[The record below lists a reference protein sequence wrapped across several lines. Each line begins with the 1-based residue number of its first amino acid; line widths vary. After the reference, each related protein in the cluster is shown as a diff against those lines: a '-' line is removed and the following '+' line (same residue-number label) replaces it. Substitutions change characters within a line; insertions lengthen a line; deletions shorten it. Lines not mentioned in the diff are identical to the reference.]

1 MVQFPGE
8 KEQPGGINQP
18 NQPPSSLGATH
29 LEPASFVEAAVILLV
44 FTAFAVAIFRRF
56 GLGSVLGLLVA
67 GILIG
72 PHTPGFVVTRDVEAV
87 RKFTELGVVLLLFV
101 IGLEMHPHRL
111 WSLRRSMFGLGTL
124 QILLSG
130 GALALF
136 MHLSEPDWG
145 INFLAGLTL
154 ALSSTAFVMQI
165 LQERGE
171 IASPHG
177 QTTFAILLMQD
188 LAVVPLLAAVPLLGD
203 AGVMANDKPLF
214 QQILTVILAICLLVA
229 SGYYAIPRVLDFLVR
244 HNNREAFFLV
254 ALAAVFTAA
263 WAMEKAGLSMALGA
277 FLMGVALSVSRYH
290 LQIQA
295 AIDPHKGL
303 LMSLFFVAVGMSV
316 DVGALAATPW
326 LFLSQVLAIVAIK
339 ITVLLGLCLAF
350 GASRQTATRVAF
362 ILSQGGEF
370 GFVLFGAAK
379 AMGVLDN
386 DTFVLSVGII
396 SFSMLITP
404 LLVKLGDSLAG
415 HIPVPASSGTFQFS
429 YEGAE
434 TRTRALVAGYGRVGH
449 VVGTILTG
457 SQVPYIAFD
466 LSLARVEEFHD
477 LGHPVYYGDVTN
489 ADLLVAAQIEK
500 IDLVVMTLDDRE
512 AALRAIRLIRGMA
525 PRAIIIARARDL
537 VTSSAL
543 MEAGAN
549 RAFPELVEASLRLAA
564 EALESLGVA
573 GEDTE
578 MLVRGVRQTDYALVR
593 EKDEE
598 ED

>member
-1 MVQFPGE
+1 M
-8 KEQPGGINQP
+8 
-18 NQPPSSLGATH
+18 
-29 LEPASFVEAAVILLV
+29 EPQSFVESAVVLLV

-72 PHTPGFVVTRDVEAV
+72 PHTPGFVVTRDVEGV
-87 RKFTELGVVLLLFV
+87 RHFTELGVVLLLFV

-111 WSLRRSMFGLGTL
+111 WSLRRAMLGLGTL
-124 QILLSG
+124 QILVSG
-130 GALALF
+130 GAIALF

-145 INFLAGLTL
+145 IDLLAGLTL

-188 LAVVPLLAAVPLLGD
+188 LAVVPLLALVPILGD
-203 AGVMANDKPLF
+203 VGPLAGGRPLT
-214 QQILTVILAICLLVA
+214 QQALIVIVAVGLVAA
-229 SGYYAIPRVLDFLVR
+229 SGYYAVPRILDFLAR

-254 ALAAVFTAA
+254 AMAAVFTAA

-277 FLMGVALSVSRYH
+277 FLMGVALSGSRYN

-316 DVGALAATPW
+316 DVGALAAAPW
-326 LFLSQVLAIVAIK
+326 LFLGQVVVIVAIK
-339 ITVLLGLCLAF
+339 IAVLLGLCLAF
-350 GASRQTATRVAF
+350 GETRQTATRVAF

-379 AMGVLDN
+379 AMGILDDN
-386 DTFVLSVGII
+386 TFVLSIGII

-404 LLVKLGDSLAG
+404 LLVKAGDALAARVPTAA
-415 HIPVPASSGTFQFS
+415 IPGDRGFRFSDEGTATS
-429 YEGAE
+429 A
-434 TRTRALVAGYGRVGH
+434 RALVAGYGRVGH
-449 VVGTILTG
+449 VVGTILAG
-457 SQVPYIAFD
+457 SGVPYIAFD
-466 LSLARVEEFHD
+466 TNPARVDEFHR
-477 LGHPVYYGDVTN
+477 LGHPVYYGDVAN
-489 ADLLVAAQIEK
+489 VDLLAAVQIEN
-500 IDLVVMTLDDRE
+500 IGLVVITLDDRE
-512 AALRAIRLIRGMA
+512 AALRAIRLIRNLA
-525 PRAIIIARARDL
+525 PRTIIVARARDL
-537 VTSSAL
+537 VASSAL
-543 MEAGAN
+543 LQAGAN
-549 RAFPELVEASLRLAA
+549 KAFPELVEASLRLAA

-573 GEDTE
+573 GEQTE
-578 MLVRGVRQTDYALVR
+578 SLVRGVRRTDYALVR
-593 EKDEE
+593 EQGDQES
-598 ED
+598 

>member
-1 MVQFPGE
+1 M
-8 KEQPGGINQP
+8 
-18 NQPPSSLGATH
+18 
-29 LEPASFVEAAVILLV
+29 EPQSFVESAVVLLV

-72 PHTPGFVVTRDVEAV
+72 PHTPGFVVTRDVEEV
-87 RKFTELGVVLLLFV
+87 RHFTELGVVLLLFV
-101 IGLEMHPHRL
+101 IGLEMHPRRL
-111 WSLRRSMFGLGTL
+111 WSLRRAMLGLGTL
-124 QILLSG
+124 QILVSG
-130 GALALF
+130 GVIALF
-136 MHLSEPDWG
+136 VRLSEPDWG
-145 INFLAGLTL
+145 IDLLAGLTL

-188 LAVVPLLAAVPLLGD
+188 LAVVPLLALVPILGD
-203 AGVMANDKPLF
+203 VGLMANDKPIL
-214 QQILTVILAICLLVA
+214 QQVAIVIAAVGLVVA
-229 SGYYAIPRVLDFLVR
+229 SGYYVVPRLLDLLAR
-244 HNNREAFFLV
+244 QNNREAFFLV

-277 FLMGVALSVSRYH
+277 FLMGVALSGSRYN

-316 DVGALAATPW
+316 DVGALAAAPW
-326 LFLSQVLAIVAIK
+326 LFLSQVIAIVAIK
-339 ITVLLGLCLAF
+339 IAVLLGLCLAF
-350 GASRQTATRVAF
+350 GETRQTATRVAF

-379 AMGVLDN
+379 AMGILDDN
-386 DTFVLSVGII
+386 TFVLSVGII

-404 LLVKLGDSLAG
+404 LLVKVGDVLAAR
-415 HIPVPASSGTFQFS
+415 IPAAAMPGDGVFRFSG
-429 YEGAE
+429 EGTGTSA
-434 TRTRALVAGYGRVGH
+434 RALVAGYGRVGH

-457 SQVPYIAFD
+457 SGVPYIAFD
-466 LSLARVEEFHD
+466 TNPARVDEFHR

-489 ADLLVAAQIEK
+489 MDLLAAAQIEN
-500 IDLVVMTLDDRE
+500 IDLVVITLDDRE
-512 AALRAIRLIRGMA
+512 AALRAIRLIRDLA
-525 PRAIIIARARDL
+525 PRTIIVARARDL

-543 MEAGAN
+543 LQAGAN
-549 RAFPELVEASLRLAA
+549 KAFPELVEASLRLAA

-573 GEDTE
+573 GEETE
-578 MLVRGVRQTDYALVR
+578 VLVRGVRRTDYALVR
-593 EKDEE
+593 EQGDQ
-598 ED
+598 DS

>member
-1 MVQFPGE
+1 ME
-8 KEQPGGINQP
+8 
-18 NQPPSSLGATH
+18 
-29 LEPASFVEAAVILLV
+29 LESFVEAAAVLLV

-72 PHTPGFVVTRDVEAV
+72 PHTPGYVVTRDVEEV
-87 RKFTELGVVLLLFV
+87 RNFTELGVVLLLFV
-101 IGLEMHPHRL
+101 IGLEMHPRRL

-130 GALALF
+130 GVLALF

-145 INFLAGLTL
+145 INLLAGLTL

-188 LAVVPLLAAVPLLGD
+188 LAVVPLLAATPLLGH
-203 AGVMANDKPLF
+203 AGIMTTDQSLF
-214 QQILTVILAICLLVA
+214 QQILIVIAAIGLVVA
-229 SGYYAIPRVLDFLVR
+229 SGHYVIPRILDLLAR
-244 HNNREAFFLV
+244 QNNREAFFLV
-254 ALAAVFTAA
+254 ALAAVLTAA
-263 WAMEKAGLSMALGA
+263 WIMEKAGLSMALGA
-277 FLMGVALSVSRYH
+277 FLMGIALSGSRYN

-295 AIDPHKGL
+295 AVDPHKGL

-316 DVGALAATPW
+316 DVGALAAAPW
-326 LFLSQVLAIVAIK
+326 LFLSQVLVIVAIK
-339 ITVLLGLCLAF
+339 IAVLLGLCLAF
-350 GASRQTATRVAF
+350 GETRQTATRVAF

-370 GFVLFGAAK
+370 GFVLFGAAR

-404 LLVKLGDSLAG
+404 LLVKLGDALAVRV
-415 HIPVPASSGTFQFS
+415 PVAATPGDGVFRFSVEGT
-429 YEGAE
+429 E
-434 TRTRALVAGYGRVGH
+434 TNARVLVGGYGRVGH

-457 SQVPYIAFD
+457 SGVPYIAFD
-466 LSLARVEEFHD
+466 TKPDRVEEFRR
-477 LGHPVYYGDVTN
+477 LGHPVYYGDVTHL
-489 ADLLVAAQIEK
+489 DLLVAARIEN

-512 AALRAIRLIRGMA
+512 AALRATRLIRDLA
-525 PRAIIIARARDL
+525 PHTTIVARARDL
-537 VTSSAL
+537 GASSAL
-543 MEAGAN
+543 MEAGAT

-564 EALESLGVA
+564 EALETLGVA
-573 GEDTE
+573 GENTE

-593 EKDEE
+593 EKD
-598 ED
+598 DKQL

>member
-1 MVQFPGE
+1 
-8 KEQPGGINQP
+8 
-18 NQPPSSLGATH
+18 
-29 LEPASFVEAAVILLV
+29 LEPESFVEAAVVLLV

-72 PHTPGFVVTRDVEAV
+72 PYTPGFVVTRNVEEV
-87 RKFTELGVVLLLFV
+87 RHFTELGVVLLLFV

-130 GALALF
+130 GVIALF

-145 INFLAGLTL
+145 IDLLAGLTL

-188 LAVVPLLAAVPLLGD
+188 LAVVPLLAMVPLLGD
-203 AGVMANDKPLF
+203 VGVVTHDKPLF
-214 QQILTVILAICLLVA
+214 QQIFIVIAAIGLVVA
-229 SGYYAIPRVLDFLVR
+229 SGYYAIPRILDFLVR
-244 HNNREAFFLV
+244 QNNREAFFLV

-277 FLMGVALSVSRYH
+277 FLMGVALSVSRYN

-303 LMSLFFVAVGMSV
+303 LMSFFFVAVGMSV

-326 LFLSQVLAIVAIK
+326 VFLSQVIVIVAIK

-350 GASRQTATRVAF
+350 GATRQTATRVAF

-379 AMGVLDN
+379 AMGILDN

-404 LLVKLGDSLAG
+404 LLVKVGDALAVR
-415 HIPVPASSGTFQFS
+415 IPVAATPDAGAFHFSVEGT
-429 YEGAE
+429 E
-434 TRTRALVAGYGRVGH
+434 TRARALVAGYGRVGH
-449 VVGTILTG
+449 VVGTILAG
-457 SQVPYIAFD
+457 SGVPYIAFD
-466 LSLARVEEFHD
+466 LSSARVDEFHA
-477 LGHPVYYGDVTN
+477 LGHPVYYGDITN

-512 AALRAIRLIRGMA
+512 AALRAIRLIRDLA

-543 MEAGAN
+543 MQAGAN

-578 MLVRGVRQTDYALVR
+578 LLVRGVRRADYALVR
-593 EKDEE
+593 EKDSEE
-598 ED
+598 S

>member
-1 MVQFPGE
+1 ME
-8 KEQPGGINQP
+8 
-18 NQPPSSLGATH
+18 
-29 LEPASFVEAAVILLV
+29 LESFVEAAVVLLV
-44 FTAFAVAIFRRF
+44 FTALAVAIFRRF

-72 PHTPGFVVTRDVEAV
+72 PHTPGFVVTRDVEEV

-136 MHLSEPDWG
+136 MHLAEPDWG

-177 QTTFAILLMQD
+177 QITFAILLMQD
-188 LAVVPLLAAVPLLGD
+188 LAVVPLLAVTPLLGD
-203 AGVMANDKPLF
+203 AGIMTSDKSLF
-214 QQILTVILAICLLVA
+214 QQILIVIAAIGLVVA
-229 SGYYAIPRVLDFLVR
+229 SGYYAIPRILDFLVR
-244 HNNREAFFLV
+244 QNNREAFFLV

-263 WAMEKAGLSMALGA
+263 WAMHKAGLSMALGA

-316 DVGALAATPW
+316 DVGALAAAPW
-326 LFLSQVLAIVAIK
+326 LFLTQVVAIMAIK
-339 ITVLLGLCLAF
+339 IAVLLSLCLAF
-350 GASRQTATRVAF
+350 GATRQTATRVAF

-379 AMGVLDN
+379 AMGILD
-386 DTFVLSVGII
+386 DATFVLSVGII

-404 LLVKLGDSLAG
+404 LLVKLGDALAMR
-415 HIPVPASSGTFQFS
+415 IPVAATPA
-429 YEGAE
+429 EGAFHFSVE
-434 TRTRALVAGYGRVGH
+434 GTEASARALVAGYGRVGH
-449 VVGTILTG
+449 VVGTILAG
-457 SQVPYIAFD
+457 SGVPYIAFD
-466 LSLARVEEFHD
+466 LDPARVDEFHH
-477 LGHPVYYGDVTN
+477 LGHPVYYGDVTD
-489 ADLLVAAQIEK
+489 ADLLTAARIEN
-500 IDLVVMTLDDRE
+500 IDLVVMTLDDRD
-512 AALRAIRLIRGMA
+512 AALRAIRLIRSMA
-525 PRAIIIARARDL
+525 PRAIIVARARDL
-537 VTSSAL
+537 AASSAL
-543 MEAGAN
+543 LQAGAN
-549 RAFPELVEASLRLAA
+549 QAFPELVEASLRLAA

-573 GEDTE
+573 GQETE
-578 MLVRGVRQTDYALVR
+578 LLVRGVRRTDYALVR
-593 EKDEE
+593 EKRDQES
-598 ED
+598 

>member
-1 MVQFPGE
+1 M
-8 KEQPGGINQP
+8 
-18 NQPPSSLGATH
+18 
-29 LEPASFVEAAVILLV
+29 EPQSFVEAAVVLLV

-72 PHTPGFVVTRDVEAV
+72 PHTPGFVVTRDVEEV
-87 RKFTELGVVLLLFV
+87 RHFTELGVVLLLFV

-111 WSLRRSMFGLGTL
+111 WSLRRAMLGLGTL
-124 QILLSG
+124 QILVSG
-130 GALALF
+130 GAIALF
-136 MHLSEPDWG
+136 MRLSEPDWG
-145 INFLAGLTL
+145 IDLLAGLTL

-188 LAVVPLLAAVPLLGD
+188 LAVVPLLALVPILGD
-203 AGVMANDKPLF
+203 IGPLAGGRPLA
-214 QQILTVILAICLLVA
+214 QQALIVIVAVGLVVA
-229 SGYYAIPRVLDFLVR
+229 SGYYAVPRLLDLLAR
-244 HNNREAFFLV
+244 QNNREAFFLV

-277 FLMGVALSVSRYH
+277 FLMGVALSGSRYN

-316 DVGALAATPW
+316 DVGALAAAPW
-326 LFLSQVLAIVAIK
+326 LFLGQVIAIVAIK
-339 ITVLLGLCLAF
+339 IAVLLGLCLAF
-350 GASRQTATRVAF
+350 GETRQTATRVAF

-379 AMGVLDN
+379 AMGILDDN
-386 DTFVLSVGII
+386 TFVLSVGII

-404 LLVKLGDSLAG
+404 LLVKVGDVLAARIPAAAPLGD
-415 HIPVPASSGTFQFS
+415 GTFQFS
-429 YEGAE
+429 VDGTDASV
-434 TRTRALVAGYGRVGH
+434 RALVAGYGRVGH
-449 VVGTILTG
+449 VVGTILAG
-457 SQVPYIAFD
+457 SGVPYIAFD
-466 LSLARVEEFHD
+466 TNPARVDEFHR

-489 ADLLVAAQIEK
+489 VDLLAAAQIEN
-500 IDLVVMTLDDRE
+500 IDLVVITLDDRE
-512 AALRAIRLIRGMA
+512 AALRAIRLIRNLA
-525 PRAIIIARARDL
+525 PRTIIVARARDL

-543 MEAGAN
+543 LQAGAN
-549 RAFPELVEASLRLAA
+549 KAFPELVEASLRLAA

-573 GEDTE
+573 GEETE
-578 MLVRGVRQTDYALVR
+578 TLVRGVRRADYALVR
-593 EKDEE
+593 EKGDQES
-598 ED
+598 

>member
-1 MVQFPGE
+1 
-8 KEQPGGINQP
+8 
-18 NQPPSSLGATH
+18 
-29 LEPASFVEAAVILLV
+29 LEPESFVEAAVVLLV
-44 FTAFAVAIFRRF
+44 FTAFAVAVFRRF

-72 PHTPGFVVTRDVEAV
+72 PHTSGFVVTRNVEEV
-87 RKFTELGVVLLLFV
+87 RHFTELGVVLLLFV

-130 GALALF
+130 GALTLF
-136 MHLSEPDWG
+136 MHLTEPDWG
-145 INFLAGLTL
+145 INLLAGLTL
-154 ALSSTAFVMQI
+154 ALSSTAFVIQI

-188 LAVVPLLAAVPLLGD
+188 LAVMPLLAVTPLLGD
-203 AGVMANDKPLF
+203 AGVITSDKALF
-214 QQILTVILAICLLVA
+214 QQILIVIAAIGLVVA
-229 SGYYAIPRVLDFLVR
+229 AGYYAIPRILDFLVR
-244 HNNREAFFLV
+244 QNNREGFFLV

-316 DVGALAATPW
+316 DVGALAAAPW
-326 LFLSQVLAIVAIK
+326 LFLSQVIAIMAIK
-339 ITVLLGLCLAF
+339 IVVLLGLCLVF
-350 GASRQTATRVAF
+350 GATRQTATRVAF

-379 AMGVLDN
+379 AMNIIDN
-386 DTFVLSVGII
+386 NTFVLSVGII

-404 LLVKLGDSLAG
+404 LLVKLGDALTVR
-415 HIPVPASSGTFQFS
+415 IPVAATPGAGVFQFS
-429 YEGAE
+429 VEGTE

-449 VVGTILTG
+449 VVGTILAG
-457 SQVPYIAFD
+457 SGVPYIAFD
-466 LSLARVEEFHD
+466 LSPARVDEFHA
-477 LGHPVYYGDVTN
+477 LGHPVYYGDITD
-489 ADLLVAAQIEK
+489 ADLLIAAQIEK

-512 AALRAIRLIRGMA
+512 TVLRAIRLIRGLA
-525 PRAIIIARARDL
+525 PRTIIVARARDL
-537 VTSSAL
+537 ATSSAL
-543 MEAGAN
+543 IQAGAN

-578 MLVRGVRQTDYALVR
+578 LLVRGVRRTDYALVR
-593 EKDEE
+593 EKDSEE
-598 ED
+598 S